1 MQNSS
6 KKSLRPS
13 PSQPKKG
20 PGSSGDGGKSRTSD
34 NTKKPGAFSAGP
46 DASSASSGMA
56 PGRPISQEP
65 VFGTSGGRR
74 LRIPVGFGY
83 TVFLEGR
90 QFGLLM
96 LSVALYIFAA
106 FVASEWIYLLSAAFL
121 VALIL
126 GFLLP
131 LFELAGL
138 SAGYLLPQEVA
149 AQETATI
156 RVNIKRHFKLGP
168 ISWVVPTRA
177 LRMTVN
183 MTKRAADGQPS
194 DVMVAPDPV
203 YIEKLDNDEW
213 FSFPTPSLKRGVY
226 FLENVELST
235 CFPLGITWWSRTVKM
250 TEASATKPSITVYPD
265 VLPISGNFLYLLS
278 GIVSPMGH
286 ATSTS
291 VITHQSSSF
300 RSVREFRSGDSM
312 RHIHWASTARQGKM
326 LVREFDSETLPVFDI
341 LLNLRANYRSPEQFE
356 LTVKL
361 INSLVHLGHN
371 LGHMPRLLLN
381 PSTESGDLQDLL
393 IDLPHIPPGLALT
406 AEILARVEPITK
418 VAANRKTFD
427 EESQSPSETWD
438 HVNDRPLVTVLP
450 TSEKIMKHSPGRG
463 DVVCLPVEVV
473 EVSPS
478 WQDDDQPLP
487 GMEVQTEKSAN
498 AKSRG
503 AAAKKTERAERTELG
518 PTSGK
523 VLARIEWEGD
533 FEGL

>member
-13 PSQPKKG
+13 PSQPDKG
-20 PGSSGDGGKSRTSD
+20 NKGGMRPQ
-34 NTKKPGAFSAGP
+34 PGAQASGPVFSSPQATP
-46 DASSASSGMA
+46 QTTKMA
-56 PGRPISQEP
+56 PGRPISHDQG
-65 VFGTSGGRR
+65 FGSSGGKR
-74 LRIPVGFGY
+74 LRLPMGRGY
-83 TVFLEGR
+83 TVTLEGR
-90 QFGLLM
+90 QFGLLV
-96 LSVALYIFAA
+96 LSAVLYIFAA
-106 FVASEWIYLLSAAFL
+106 FVASDWIYLLSAAFL
-121 VALIL
+121 VALVL
-126 GFLLP
+126 GTLLP
-131 LFELAGL
+131 FFELAGL
-138 SAGYLLPQEVA
+138 SASYLLPQEVA
-149 AQETATI
+149 ALETATV
-156 RVNIKRHFKLGP
+156 RVNIKRHFKFGP

-183 MTKRAADGQPS
+183 MTKRAADGKPS
-194 DVMVAPDPV
+194 DIMVAPDPV
-203 YIEKLDNDEW
+203 LIDKLESDEW
-213 FSFPTPSLKRGVY
+213 YSFPTPSLIRGVY
-226 FLENVELST
+226 FLESVELST
-235 CFPLGITWWSRTVKM
+235 CFPFGITWWSRTVKM
-250 TEASATKPSITVYPD
+250 TEKSEIKPSITVYPD
-265 VLPISGNFLYLLS
+265 VLPISGNFLYLLT

-286 ATSTS
+286 ATSNS

-341 LLNLRANYRSPEQFE
+341 LLNLRSNYRSKEQFE

-361 INSLVHLGHN
+361 VNSLMHLGHS

-381 PSTESGDLQDLL
+381 PSTESGDLHDLL
-393 IDLPHIPPGLALT
+393 IDLPHMPPGLALT

-427 EESQSPSETWD
+427 EESENSVETWD
-438 HVNDRPLVTVLP
+438 HTNDRPMVAVLP
-450 TSEKIMKHSPGRG
+450 TNDKIIKFSPGRG

-478 WQDDDQPLP
+478 WQDDDIPLP
-487 GMEVQTEKSAN
+487 GMEPQAVEKASN
-498 AKSRG
+498 TKSRG
-503 AAAKKTERAERTELG
+503 ASVKKTERAELG
-518 PTSGK
+518 PTSGT

>member
-13 PSQPKKG
+13 PSQPDKG
-20 PGSSGDGGKSRTSD
+20 KQGGGKS
-34 NTKKPGAFSAGP
+34 KPGVPAPGSN
-46 DASSASSGMA
+46 SSQMGSQPPPQNSGMA
-56 PGRPISQEP
+56 PGRPISQEQ
-65 VFGTSGGRR
+65 VFGSSGGKR
-74 LRIPVGFGY
+74 LRIPVGRGFSV
-83 TVFLEGR
+83 TLEGR
-90 QFGLLM
+90 QFGLLI
-96 LSVALYIFAA
+96 LSAVLYIFAA

-126 GFLLP
+126 GSILP
-131 LFELAGL
+131 FCELAGL
-138 SAGYLLPQEVA
+138 SSSYLLPQEVA
-149 AQETATI
+149 ALETATV

-183 MTKRAADGQPS
+183 MTKRAADGKPS
-194 DVMVAPDPV
+194 DIMVAPDPV
-203 YIEKLDNDEW
+203 YIDKVDNAEW
-213 FSFPTPSLKRGVY
+213 YSFPTPSLRRGVY
-226 FLENVELST
+226 FLDSIELST
-235 CFPLGITWWSRTVKM
+235 CFPFGITWWTRTVKM
-250 TEASATKPSITVYPD
+250 TEVSETKPSITVYPD

-286 ATSTS
+286 ATSNS

-341 LLNLRANYRSPEQFE
+341 LLNLRANYRSQDQFE

-361 INSLVHLGHN
+361 VNSLVHLGHS

-381 PSTESGDLQDLL
+381 PPTESGDLHDLL
-393 IDLPHIPPGLALT
+393 ADLPHIPPGLALT

-418 VAANRKTFD
+418 VAANRKSFD
-427 EESQSPSETWD
+427 EEIETAAATWD
-438 HVNDRPLVTVLP
+438 HINDCPLVTVLP
-450 TSEKIMKHSPGRG
+450 TSDKIVKYSQSRG

-473 EVSPS
+473 EVSPG
-478 WQDDDQPLP
+478 WQDEDQPLP
-487 GMEVQTEKSAN
+487 GMEVQNTEKVATS
-498 AKSRG
+498 KSRG
-503 AAAKKTERAERTELG
+503 ASAKKTEKAELG

>member
-1 MQNSS
+1 
-6 KKSLRPS
+6 
-13 PSQPKKG
+13 
-20 PGSSGDGGKSRTSD
+20 
-34 NTKKPGAFSAGP
+34 
-46 DASSASSGMA
+46 MA

-131 LFELAGL
+131 FFELAGL

-226 FLENVELST
+226 FLENV
-235 CFPLGITWWSRTVKM
+235 
-250 TEASATKPSITVYPD
+250 
-265 VLPISGNFLYLLS
+265 
-278 GIVSPMGH
+278 
-286 ATSTS
+286 
-291 VITHQSSSF
+291 
-300 RSVREFRSGDSM
+300 
-312 RHIHWASTARQGKM
+312 
-326 LVREFDSETLPVFDI
+326 
-341 LLNLRANYRSPEQFE
+341 
-356 LTVKL
+356 
-361 INSLVHLGHN
+361 
-371 LGHMPRLLLN
+371 
-381 PSTESGDLQDLL
+381 
-393 IDLPHIPPGLALT
+393 
-406 AEILARVEPITK
+406 
-418 VAANRKTFD
+418 
-427 EESQSPSETWD
+427 
-438 HVNDRPLVTVLP
+438 
-450 TSEKIMKHSPGRG
+450 
-463 DVVCLPVEVV
+463 
-473 EVSPS
+473 
-478 WQDDDQPLP
+478 
-487 GMEVQTEKSAN
+487 
-498 AKSRG
+498 
-503 AAAKKTERAERTELG
+503 
-518 PTSGK
+518 
-523 VLARIEWEGD
+523 
-533 FEGL
+533 